1 MKFIIVIFM
10 ILVIVISI
18 WVLLYPKSELTIRA
32 TDIRQMS
39 STLYYMVKIWANNRL
54 QTHRLR
60 QSLVHR
66 ELMLAHSQQLPIL
79 SNNSELYEMTAKSF
93 KKIVIFQRRQKTT
106 IIIPTGSL
114 AITDF
119 AKEELDNCLLELLM
133 TYYPN
138 HHWQQLESKR
148 VIGTNYFYLTV
159 KQK

>member
-66 ELMLAHSQQLPIL
+66 ELMLAHSQQFTAL
-79 SNNSELYEMTAKSF
+79 STNSELHELAAKSF
-93 KKIVIFQRRQKTT
+93 RKTFIFQKKHKTNVV
-106 IIIPTGSL
+106 IPVGSSSL
-114 AITDF
+114 ANF
-119 AKEELDNCLLELLM
+119 AKQELDDCLLDLLI

-138 HHWQQLESKR
+138 HHWQPLESKR
-148 VIGTNYFYLTV
+148 LPLTNYFYLTII
-159 KQK
+159 QK

>member
-1 MKFIIVIFM
+1 MKVLLLLLLVI
-10 ILVIVISI
+10 IVISI
-18 WVLLYPKSELTIRA
+18 WAIIFPNARITIKATNIRKLNKLLYQSL
-32 TDIRQMS
+32 
-39 STLYYMVKIWANNRL
+39 KIWSNNRL

-60 QSLVHR
+60 QSLVQR
-66 ELMLAHSQQLPIL
+66 EVMLAHSQQLPIL

-93 KKIVIFQRRQKTT
+93 KKIVIFQRHQKTT

-148 VIGTNYFYLTV
+148 VIGTNYFYLTI